1 MTEFKKDLFSKTLS
15 QKSTSMS
22 SDITQYDSFSSQIS
36 TLHNLSSLIKKK
48 QVQCLSAKSL
58 SKEEIITMLKQMKS
72 TLESNLKGQE
82 EEKEILYK
90 NVYIYKITIERNE
103 RQNYH

>member
-1 MTEFKKDLFSKTLS
+1 MSFYYKKMTELKKELFSKTLS

-36 TLHNLSSLIKKK
+36 TLYNLSSLIKKK
-48 QVQCLSAKSL
+48 QLQCLSANSL
-58 SKEEIITMLKQMKS
+58 SKDETIAMLKKMKS
-72 TLESNLKGQE
+72 TLESNLRGQE

-90 NVYIYKITIERNE
+90 DVYI
-103 RQNYH
+103 

>member
-1 MTEFKKDLFSKTLS
+1 MTELKKELFSKTLS

-36 TLHNLSSLIKKK
+36 TLYNLSSLIKKK
-48 QVQCLSAKSL
+48 QLQCLSAKSL
-58 SKEEIITMLKQMKS
+58 SKDETIAMLKKMKS
-72 TLESNLKGQE
+72 TLESNLRGQE

-90 NVYIYKITIERNE
+90 DVYI
-103 RQNYH
+103 

>member
-1 MTEFKKDLFSKTLS
+1 MTELKKELFSKTLS

-36 TLHNLSSLIKKK
+36 TLYNLSSLIKKK
-48 QVQCLSAKSL
+48 QLQCLSANSL
-58 SKEEIITMLKQMKS
+58 SKDETIAMLKKMKS
-72 TLESNLKGQE
+72 TLESNLRGQE

-90 NVYIYKITIERNE
+90 DVYNIIK
-103 RQNYH
+103 

>member
-1 MTEFKKDLFSKTLS
+1 MTELKKELFSKTLS

-36 TLHNLSSLIKKK
+36 TLYNLSSLIKKK
-48 QVQCLSAKSL
+48 QLQCLSANSL
-58 SKEEIITMLKQMKS
+58 SKDETIAMLKKMKS
-72 TLESNLKGQE
+72 TLESNLRGQE

-90 NVYIYKITIERNE
+90 DVYI
-103 RQNYH
+103 